1 MASTTFVEKL
11 NLPTLKYPRSYK
23 LQWLNDYGEVKVNK
37 QVLVLFQLGGTRMKY
52 CVMLFQCMRVTY
64 YWAGHGSLT
73 ERSIMMGSRQVYEDQ
88 MKLKRKNELKKKN
101 CETERSKKDDKKES
115 ERKKKVKR
123 KKRVKR
129 KDRVK
134 KMREKKK

>member
-88 MKLKRKNELKKKN
+88 MKLKRKNELKKKIV
-101 CETERSKKDDKKES
+101 RPRVQKKMI
-115 ERKKKVKR
+115 
-123 KKRVKR
+123 KKRVKEKR
-129 KDRVK
+129 K
-134 KMREKKK
+134 